1 MIAETA
7 AGART
12 TIWKILRVYALMM
25 TITFAELYLG
35 FVLLKIP
42 MPLLLAFLVAV
53 VDILPVLGT
62 GTVLIPWAL
71 ILCIIGKT
79 GLGVCSITCADY
91 APAKRSPSSSS
102 PKRRS
107 CLPAPP

>member
-1 MIAETA
+1 
-7 AGART
+7 
-12 TIWKILRVYALMM
+12 MM

-62 GTVLIPWAL
+62 RNGPDSVGAYSLHYREDRTWSGDFCSVCDYHYSQTDSGTEGDRTAGGASSDCHPA
-71 ILCIIGKT
+71 
-79 GLGVCSITCADY
+79 VCVFLRG
-91 APAKRSPSSSS
+91 RS
-102 PKRRS
+102 
-107 CLPAPP
+107 

>member
-1 MIAETA
+1 
-7 AGART
+7 
-12 TIWKILRVYALMM
+12 MM

-62 GTVLIPWAL
+62 E
-71 ILCIIGKT
+71 
-79 GLGVCSITCADY
+79 
-91 APAKRSPSSSS
+91 RS
-102 PKRRS
+102 
-107 CLPAPP
+107 